1 VKPVKDPPKND
12 SSLGAGPLARLNDPP
27 NRGIEVAGAG
37 LSLFWIILILV
48 YVLIAPP
55 GSETRSLGLVVTS
68 LMVFLPIALIG
79 TFGVMVVAGIT
90 GNMGTIGSNVNAFLS
105 SQTITT
111 TF

>member
-1 VKPVKDPPKND
+1 MKPVKDPPKND

-55 GSETRSLGLVVTS
+55 GS
-68 LMVFLPIALIG
+68 
-79 TFGVMVVAGIT
+79 
-90 GNMGTIGSNVNAFLS
+90 
-105 SQTITT
+105 
-111 TF
+111 